1 MKFIQTLLSQPLLL
15 WDLHS
20 SPAKKKKLKKTPL
33 PMNPLLNTV
42 LSKFPFPMEPFALRH
57 SLSLKKK
64 ASSPKKV
71 SM

>member
-1 MKFIQTLLSQPLLL
+1 MKIIQ
-15 WDLHS
+15 
-20 SPAKKKKLKKTPL
+20 KLKKTPL

-42 LSKFPFPMEPFALRH
+42 LSKFPFPMEPFALRR
-57 SLSLKKK
+57 SLSPKKK